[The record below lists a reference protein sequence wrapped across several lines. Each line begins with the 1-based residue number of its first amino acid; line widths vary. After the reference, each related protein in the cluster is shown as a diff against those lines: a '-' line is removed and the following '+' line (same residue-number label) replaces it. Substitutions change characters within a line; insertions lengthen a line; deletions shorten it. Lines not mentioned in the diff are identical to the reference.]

1 MHAIVTC
8 VKVKGQHVKVDRGPG
23 VFESESHHLPIGN
36 VSSKE
41 VQVALKTYS
50 EWGCGDD

>member
-1 MHAIVTC
+1 MEA
-8 VKVKGQHVKVDRGPG
+8 DRGPG
-23 VFESESHHLPIGN
+23 VFESESHHSSVGK

-50 EWGCGDD
+50 EGGCGDD